1 MFNANKNTYDI
12 ETILKKKTENL
23 LKVIPEINFN
33 DIELFINQI
42 KKYMCE
48 YTDLLTKK
56 YKDVVKDYSILPI
69 IEKNG
74 EELLKDFD
82 YNKFNQII
90 KSNNEIELKF
100 NDNEDIREKIL
111 NIVLLSIIKDGGK
124 TKGPELSLL
133 FSKVFI
139 NLGFKCLPEYSMRY
153 ASYQNGIIDD
163 NYIRFVNAYMDLP
176 YSTSYIYLL
185 PDYFD
190 SNIKKKYNVEDLTD
204 ILKEYEKL
212 DEYGKSLVK

>member
-1 MFNANKNTYDI
+1 M
-12 ETILKKKTENL
+12 
-23 LKVIPEINFN
+23 
-33 DIELFINQI
+33 
-42 KKYMCE
+42 
-48 YTDLLTKK
+48 
-56 YKDVVKDYSILPI
+56 
-69 IEKNG
+69 
-74 EELLKDFD
+74 
-82 YNKFNQII
+82 
-90 KSNNEIELKF
+90 
-100 NDNEDIREKIL
+100 
-111 NIVLLSIIKDGGK
+111 LSIIKDGGK